1 MMRQM
6 TRLRQSEVIDPS
18 HAIERRRMKRSCVS
32 LGLMYSGVNGDDV
45 LIGDGSAVDLSEGGM
60 GIRGNC
66 PVKIGMEL
74 TLFVYLPDDEEPLL
88 ISEVVVSWT
97 TGSLFGV
104 ELKEVSLR
112 DGDRLRILLQVQSAA
127 QTESVQ

>member
-1 MMRQM
+1 M
-6 TRLRQSEVIDPS
+6 TQLKHVRQSETPCLS
-18 HAIERRRMKRSCVS
+18 HSIERRRTRRSCVS
-32 LGLMYSGVNGDDV
+32 LGLMYSGINGDDV

-74 TLFVYLPDDEEPLL
+74 TLCLYLPDEEEPLFV
-88 ISEVVVSWT
+88 SEVVVSWA

-112 DGDRLRILLQVQSAA
+112 DGNRLRTLLRGQSIAL
-127 QTESVQ
+127 TESVQ